1 MLSHFSCVQFFATLW
16 TVAHQAPLSMGF
28 SRQEYWSGLPCP
40 PPGVFLTQE
49 LNPHL
54 LSLLHWQV
62 GSLSLVPPG
71 KLLNSSL
78 PVDLPLWLLTL
89 RSLSGA
95 AHMDPASTRV
105 RDSRTERMCMCEKVP
120 KTDSTVFYKQ
130 IREATHQHFCQ
141 MLLATSTIKAT
152 TWEGVNTAMC

>member
-1 MLSHFSCVQFFATLW
+1 MSSSLQLYGLW
-16 TVAHQAPLSMGF
+16 PTRL
-28 SRQEYWSGLPCP
+28 LCP
-40 PPGVFLTQE
+40 WDSPGKNTGVGCLALLQGIFWTQGS
-49 LNPHL
+49 NQHL
-54 LSLLHWQV
+54 LCLLHWQV

-71 KLLNSSL
+71 KLLTSSL

>member
-1 MLSHFSCVQFFATLW
+1 MSSSLQLYGLW
-16 TVAHQAPLSMGF
+16 PTRL
-28 SRQEYWSGLPCP
+28 LCP
-40 PPGVFLTQE
+40 WDSPGKNTGVGCLALLQGIFWTQGS
-49 LNPHL
+49 NQHL
-54 LSLLHWQV
+54 LCLLHWQV

-71 KLLNSSL
+71 KPLNSSL

-89 RSLSGA
+89 MSLSGA

-141 MLLATSTIKAT
+141 MLLATLTIKAT